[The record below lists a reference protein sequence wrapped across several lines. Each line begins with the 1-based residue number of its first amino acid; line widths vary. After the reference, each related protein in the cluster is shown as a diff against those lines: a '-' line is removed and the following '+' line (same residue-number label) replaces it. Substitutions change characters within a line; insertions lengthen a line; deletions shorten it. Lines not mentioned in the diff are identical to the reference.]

1 MEEVKRYFIIS
12 NSIDKETKYMI
23 PNSSNSAQT
32 QLYMELHDVI
42 RKHYQYL
49 HRVEEM
55 QNVNLPRWYLIIKR
69 FMDISV
75 AISGMVLL
83 SPIFLIVALLIK
95 LDSQGP
101 VFYGQVR
108 VGKNGKL
115 FKMYKFRTMSVDAEK
130 KTGPVWAVE
139 NDPRITFIGR
149 ILRKTKIDE
158 FPQFVNLI
166 KGEMSMVGPRPERPF
181 FVEHFSEIMPG
192 YSRRLD
198 VTPGLTGPAQLRNGY
213 DTCAMSIIRKLRYDI
228 TYVKRMSLSMDLGLL
243 AETFISVFRGK
254 L

>member
-1 MEEVKRYFIIS
+1 MDNIKDITNENITENTTGKRETS
-12 NSIDKETKYMI
+12 NHYI
-23 PNSSNSAQT
+23 PAQT
-32 QLYMELHDVI
+32 QLYSELQDVV
-42 RKHYQYL
+42 RRHYQYL

-69 FMDISV
+69 FMDVSV
-75 AISGMVLL
+75 AISGMILL
-83 SPIFLIVALLIK
+83 SPMFLIVALLIK

-101 VFYGQVR
+101 VFYAQVR

-130 KTGPVWAVE
+130 KTGPIWAVE
-139 NDPRITFIGR
+139 IDPRITFIGR

-166 KGEMSMVGPRPERPF
+166 KGEMSLVGPSPERPF
-181 FVEHFSEIMPG
+181 FVEHFSTIIPG
-192 YSRRLD
+192 YSHRLD
-198 VTPGLTGPAQLRNGY
+198 ITPGLTGPAKLRLGY
-213 DTCAMSIIRKLRYDI
+213 DSNAMSIIRKLRYDI
-228 TYVKRMSLSMDLGLL
+228 TYIKRMSLSMDLGLL